1 MRMQYTKSEVL
12 DFIEENDVKFIKLAF
27 CDIFGCQK
35 VIAIQPALV
44 PEALET
50 GIPIDASRI
59 TGFEREHDSELFL
72 VPDTS
77 TMSLLPWR
85 PVHGRVVRFYC
96 DIRRADGSGFDI
108 DCRGILKKAVD
119 IAKLHGIIFNFGAR
133 SEFYLFKNDGE
144 GNPTDVPFDNAGF
157 MDAAPE
163 DKGEDVRREI
173 CLTLEDMGVT
183 PQSSHHSGGPGQ
195 NIIEFCHSSAVH
207 AADDVITYKSVVKT
221 MAAHN
226 GMTASFDPIPI
237 SGKDGN
243 GFHITLT
250 PMLREKDCSE
260 NFLAGILAH
269 AAEITAILNPTAD
282 SYRRLGVFGAPEF
295 VSWSEKSRR
304 CFAYKKAG
312 QSAIE
317 VRSPDST
324 TNPYLAYAA
333 LIYAGLDGYLKR
345 TKLPKPDAARE
356 TSEKLPKSAE
366 EALQV
371 FEKSSFIRNVF
382 PEYFVRTFIQTFGCP
397 RSGV

>member
-1 MRMQYTKSEVL
+1 MRMQYTKTEDL

-226 GMTASFDPIPI
+226 GLTASFDPIPI
-237 SGKDGN
+237 PGKDGN

-312 QSAIE
+312 QPAIE

>member
-226 GMTASFDPIPI
+226 GLTASFDPIPI

>member
-183 PQSSHHSGGPGQ
+183 PQNSHHSSGPGQ

-226 GMTASFDPIPI
+226 GLTASFDPIPI
-237 SGKDGN
+237 PGKDGN

-250 PMLREKDCSE
+250 PMLRDKDCSE

-312 QSAIE
+312 QPAIE

>member
-96 DIRRADGSGFDI
+96 DICRADGSGFDI

-157 MDAAPE
+157 LDAAPE

-226 GMTASFDPIPI
+226 GLTASFDPIPI
-237 SGKDGN
+237 PGKDGN

-250 PMLREKDCSE
+250 PMLRDKDCSE

-312 QSAIE
+312 QPAIE

>member
-119 IAKLHGIIFNFGAR
+119 IAKLHGIIFNFGAS

-173 CLTLEDMGVT
+173 CLTREEMGVT

-226 GMTASFDPIPI
+226 GLTASFDPIPI
-237 SGKDGN
+237 PGKDGN

-312 QSAIE
+312 QPAIE

>member
-119 IAKLHGIIFNFGAR
+119 IAKLHGIIFNFGAS

-226 GMTASFDPIPI
+226 GLTASFDPIPI
-237 SGKDGN
+237 PGKDGN

-250 PMLREKDCSE
+250 PMLRDKDCSE

-312 QSAIE
+312 QPAIE

-356 TSEKLPKSAE
+356 TSEKLPKSAD

>member
-1 MRMQYTKSEVL
+1 MQYTKSEVL
-12 DFIEENDVKFIKLAF
+12 DFIEEIDVKFIKLAF

-226 GMTASFDPIPI
+226 GLTASFDPIPI
-237 SGKDGN
+237 PGKDGN

-312 QSAIE
+312 QPAIE

>member
-226 GMTASFDPIPI
+226 GLTASFDPIPI

-269 AAEITAILNPTAD
+269 AAEITAILNPMAD

-312 QSAIE
+312 QPAIE

>member
-44 PEALET
+44 PVALET

-226 GMTASFDPIPI
+226 GPTASFDPIPI
-237 SGKDGN
+237 PGKDGN

-250 PMLREKDCSE
+250 PMLRDKDCSE

-312 QSAIE
+312 QPAIE

-345 TKLPKPDAARE
+345 TELPKPDAARE

>member
-133 SEFYLFKNDGE
+133 SEFYLFKNDSE

-226 GMTASFDPIPI
+226 GLTASFDPIPI
-237 SGKDGN
+237 PGKDGN

-250 PMLREKDCSE
+250 PMLRDKDCSE

-312 QSAIE
+312 QPAIE

>member
-157 MDAAPE
+157 LDAAPE

-226 GMTASFDPIPI
+226 GLTASFDPIPI
-237 SGKDGN
+237 PGRDGN

-250 PMLREKDCSE
+250 LMLRDKDCSE

-312 QSAIE
+312 QPAIE

>member
-226 GMTASFDPIPI
+226 GLTASFDPIPI

-250 PMLREKDCSE
+250 PMLRDKDCSE

-312 QSAIE
+312 QPAIE

-345 TKLPKPDAARE
+345 TKIPKPDAARE

>member
-133 SEFYLFKNDGE
+133 SEFYLFTNDGE

-226 GMTASFDPIPI
+226 GLTASFDPIPI
-237 SGKDGN
+237 PGKDGN

-250 PMLREKDCSE
+250 PMLRDKDCSE

-312 QSAIE
+312 QPAIE

>member
-157 MDAAPE
+157 LDAAPE

-226 GMTASFDPIPI
+226 GLTASFDPIPI
-237 SGKDGN
+237 PGKDGN

-250 PMLREKDCSE
+250 PILRDKDCSE

-312 QSAIE
+312 QPAIE

>member
-12 DFIEENDVKFIKLAF
+12 DFIGENDVKFIKLAF

-226 GMTASFDPIPI
+226 GLTASFDPIPI
-237 SGKDGN
+237 PGKDGN

-250 PMLREKDCSE
+250 PMLRDKDCSE

-324 TNPYLAYAA
+324 TNPYLASAA

-366 EALQV
+366 EAIQV

>member
-119 IAKLHGIIFNFGAR
+119 IAKLHGIIFNFGAS

-183 PQSSHHSGGPGQ
+183 PQSSHHSSGPGQ

-226 GMTASFDPIPI
+226 GLTASFDPIPI
-237 SGKDGN
+237 PGKDGN

-312 QSAIE
+312 QPAIE

>member
-119 IAKLHGIIFNFGAR
+119 IAKLHGIIFNFGAS

-183 PQSSHHSGGPGQ
+183 PQSSHHSSGPGQ

-226 GMTASFDPIPI
+226 GLTASFDPIPI
-237 SGKDGN
+237 PGKDGN

-250 PMLREKDCSE
+250 PMLRDKDCSE

-312 QSAIE
+312 QPAIE

>member
-119 IAKLHGIIFNFGAR
+119 IAKLHGIIFNFGAS

-173 CLTLEDMGVT
+173 CLTLENMGVT

-226 GMTASFDPIPI
+226 GLTASFDPIPI
-237 SGKDGN
+237 PGKDGN

-312 QSAIE
+312 QPAIE

>member
-173 CLTLEDMGVT
+173 CRTLEDMGVT

-226 GMTASFDPIPI
+226 GLTASFDPIPI
-237 SGKDGN
+237 PGKDGN

-250 PMLREKDCSE
+250 PMLRDKDCSE

-312 QSAIE
+312 QPAIE

>member
-119 IAKLHGIIFNFGAR
+119 IAKLHGIIFNFGAS

-226 GMTASFDPIPI
+226 GLTASFDPIPI
-237 SGKDGN
+237 PGKDGN

-250 PMLREKDCSE
+250 PMLRDKDCSE

-312 QSAIE
+312 QPAIE

-382 PEYFVRTFIQTFGCP
+382 SEYFVRTFIQTFGCP

>member
-59 TGFEREHDSELFL
+59 TGFEREHDSEPFL

-226 GMTASFDPIPI
+226 GLTASFDPIPI
-237 SGKDGN
+237 PGKDGN

-250 PMLREKDCSE
+250 PMLRDKDCSE

-312 QSAIE
+312 QPAIE

>member
-59 TGFEREHDSELFL
+59 TGFEREHDSELSL

-226 GMTASFDPIPI
+226 GLTASFDPIPI
-237 SGKDGN
+237 PGKDGN

-250 PMLREKDCSE
+250 PMLRDKDCSE

-312 QSAIE
+312 QPAIE

>member
-72 VPDTS
+72 VPVTF

-157 MDAAPE
+157 LDAAPE

-226 GMTASFDPIPI
+226 GLTASFDPIPI
-237 SGKDGN
+237 PGKDGN

-250 PMLREKDCSE
+250 PMLRDKDCSE

-312 QSAIE
+312 QPAIE

-345 TKLPKPDAARE
+345 TKLPKPDTARE

-366 EALQV
+366 EAIQV

>member
-119 IAKLHGIIFNFGAR
+119 IAKLHGIIFNFRAR

-226 GMTASFDPIPI
+226 GLTASFDPIPI

-312 QSAIE
+312 QPAIE

>member
-50 GIPIDASRI
+50 GLPIDASRI

-226 GMTASFDPIPI
+226 GLTASFDPIPI
-237 SGKDGN
+237 PGKDGN

-250 PMLREKDCSE
+250 PMLRDKDCSE

-312 QSAIE
+312 QPAIE

-366 EALQV
+366 EALQA

-382 PEYFVRTFIQTFGCP
+382 PEYFVRTFIQTFGCQ

>member
-96 DIRRADGSGFDI
+96 DIRRADGNGFDI

-226 GMTASFDPIPI
+226 GLTASFDPIPI
-237 SGKDGN
+237 PGKDGN

-250 PMLREKDCSE
+250 PMLRDKDCSE

-312 QSAIE
+312 QPAIE

>member
-44 PEALET
+44 LEALET

-119 IAKLHGIIFNFGAR
+119 IAKLHGIIFNFGAS

-207 AADDVITYKSVVKT
+207 AADDAITYKSVVKT

-226 GMTASFDPIPI
+226 GLTASFDPIPI
-237 SGKDGN
+237 PGKDGN

-312 QSAIE
+312 QPAIE

>member
-77 TMSLLPWR
+77 TMSLLLWR

-226 GMTASFDPIPI
+226 GLTASFDPIPI
-237 SGKDGN
+237 PGKDGN

-312 QSAIE
+312 QPAIE

-345 TKLPKPDAARE
+345 TKIPKPDAARE

>member
-44 PEALET
+44 LEALET

-119 IAKLHGIIFNFGAR
+119 IAKLHGIIFNFGAS

-226 GMTASFDPIPI
+226 GLTASFDPIPI
-237 SGKDGN
+237 PGKDGN

-312 QSAIE
+312 QPAIE

>member
-85 PVHGRVVRFYC
+85 PGHGRVVRFYC

-119 IAKLHGIIFNFGAR
+119 IAKLHGIIFNFGAS

-226 GMTASFDPIPI
+226 GLTASFDPIPI
-237 SGKDGN
+237 PGKDGN

-312 QSAIE
+312 QPAIE

>member
-226 GMTASFDPIPI
+226 GLTASFDPIPI
-237 SGKDGN
+237 PGKDGN

-312 QSAIE
+312 QPAIE

-382 PEYFVRTFIQTFGCP
+382 PEYFVRTFIQTFGYP

>member
-226 GMTASFDPIPI
+226 GLTASFDPIPI

-250 PMLREKDCSE
+250 PMLREKDCVE

-312 QSAIE
+312 QPAIE

>member
-226 GMTASFDPIPI
+226 GLTASFDPIPI
-237 SGKDGN
+237 PGKDGN
-243 GFHITLT
+243 GFPITLT
-250 PMLREKDCSE
+250 PMRREKDCSE

-312 QSAIE
+312 QPAIE

>member
-157 MDAAPE
+157 LDAAPE

-226 GMTASFDPIPI
+226 GLTASFDPIPI
-237 SGKDGN
+237 PGKDGN

-250 PMLREKDCSE
+250 PMLRDKDCSE

-312 QSAIE
+312 QPAIE

-345 TKLPKPDAARE
+345 TKLPKPDTARE

-366 EALQV
+366 EAIQV

>member
-96 DIRRADGSGFDI
+96 DIRRTDGSGFDI

-119 IAKLHGIIFNFGAR
+119 IAKLHGIIFNFGAS

-226 GMTASFDPIPI
+226 GLTASFDPIPI
-237 SGKDGN
+237 PGKDGN

-250 PMLREKDCSE
+250 PMLRDKDCSE

-312 QSAIE
+312 QPAIE

>member
-59 TGFEREHDSELFL
+59 TGFEREHDGELFL

-119 IAKLHGIIFNFGAR
+119 IAKLHGIIFNFGAS

-221 MAAHN
+221 MAVHN
-226 GMTASFDPIPI
+226 GLTASFDPIPI
-237 SGKDGN
+237 PGKDGN

-312 QSAIE
+312 QPAIE

>member
-77 TMSLLPWR
+77 TMSLLLWR

-226 GMTASFDPIPI
+226 GLTDSFDPIPI
-237 SGKDGN
+237 PGKDGN

-312 QSAIE
+312 QPAIE

-345 TKLPKPDAARE
+345 TKIPKPDAARE

>member
-119 IAKLHGIIFNFGAR
+119 IAKLHGIIFNFGAS

-226 GMTASFDPIPI
+226 GLTASFDPIPI
-237 SGKDGN
+237 PGKDGN

-250 PMLREKDCSE
+250 PMLRDKDCSE

-312 QSAIE
+312 QPAIE